1 MCEFCSK
8 LTIKTSEQPHVSI
21 VDFEQINTGWSRST
35 ISALETSSLQINPFE
50 ASVHFLFLLMVLTT
64 GLLFSAA
71 VKTSSEV
78 MNGLNTRVSIFPR
91 ECIMT
96 PRNNLDK
103 TEAATRDVLKTFAKF
118 TGKHLC

>member
-35 ISALETSSLQINPFE
+35 INALETSSLQINPFE
-50 ASVHFLFLLMVLTT
+50 ASVHFLFLLLALTT

-71 VKTSSEV
+71 VKTSSKV
-78 MNGLNTRVSIFPR
+78 KNGLNTRVSIFPR
-91 ECIMT
+91 EGIMT
-96 PRNNLDK
+96 NSQENTCARISFLLINFIKKETP
-103 TEAATRDVLKTFAKF
+103 A
-118 TGKHLC
+118 